1 MERRIQREKF
11 VLRNDEIK
19 FLSDMLPDGYEISD
33 VLSDEDMSIFAPN
46 KKESHKLASLR
57 QLQEYL
63 ASRQKPALS
72 DLTIER

>member
-46 KKESHKLASLR
+46 KTESHKLASLR